1 MQAGDGISGEDQ
13 FLERLVAHGLLVPSG
28 VAGVYGRGRHFEQ
41 IALAFDALVTR
52 ETAPDGAEFVR
63 FPPVLPRHD
72 LETSGYLASFPQL
85 AGSVFG
91 FAGDEVAA
99 IALAEQAAVH
109 EDWSDSQTMTDLVLL
124 PAACYPV
131 YPWVASA
138 GKLPSGGRLV
148 DVLCYC
154 FRHEPST
161 DPARMQAFRQ
171 RENVCIGEAE
181 DVAAWH
187 HSWIDRGLAL
197 LDSTGLSAKAVEAN
211 DAFFG
216 RSGRMLAASQ
226 REQGLKLELVYPINL
241 GASPTAIMSI
251 NYHQDH
257 FGSDFGIVTADGRVA
272 HTACFGFGLER
283 ITLALLRMHGL
294 ELDAWPDEIRSRL
307 LV

>member
-1 MQAGDGISGEDQ
+1 MSKRELSGEEE
-13 FLERLVAHGLLVPSG
+13 FLERLVARRLLVPSG
-28 VAGVYGRGRHFEQ
+28 VAGVYGRGRYFEEV
-41 IALAFDALVTR
+41 ALAFDALITR
-52 ETAPDGAEFVR
+52 ETAPDDAEFVR

-72 LETSGYLASFPQL
+72 LETSGYLASFPHL

-91 FAGDEVAA
+91 FAGDEAA
-99 IALAEQAAVH
+99 AGTLPGQAAAA
-109 EDWSDSQTMTDLVLL
+109 EDWSGSQTMTDLVLL

-138 GKLPSGGRLV
+138 GRLPSDGRLV

-154 FRHEPST
+154 FRHEPSG

-171 RENVCIGEAE
+171 RENVRIGPAE
-181 DVAAWH
+181 DVEAWH
-187 HSWIDRGLAL
+187 ESWIARGLDVLA
-197 LDSTGLSAKAVEAN
+197 SVGLTATVADAN

-226 REQGLKLELVYPINL
+226 REQRLKLELVYPIHPDGN
-241 GASPTAIMSI
+241 PTAIMSI

-257 FGSDFGIVTADGRVA
+257 FGSDFGISTADGDVA

-283 ITLALLRMHGL
+283 IALALFRAHGL
-294 ELDAWPDEIRSRL
+294 DLEEWPDEIRSRL
-307 LV
+307 LG